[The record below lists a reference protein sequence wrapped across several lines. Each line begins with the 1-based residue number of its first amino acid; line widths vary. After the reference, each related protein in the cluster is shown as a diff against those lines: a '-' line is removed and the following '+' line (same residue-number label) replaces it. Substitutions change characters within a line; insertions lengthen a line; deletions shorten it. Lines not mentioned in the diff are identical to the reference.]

1 MRKSEG
7 GVALLSPLGVR
18 EGLMRRHVWLGGVT
32 LVAAMAL
39 SNCTDKVGIQ
49 VSERFTADLKGTNE
63 RPTQV
68 TTTATGSATFTY
80 VADIPALFY
89 RVDVAGID
97 SALAAHIHAPADTGS
112 PAGVVFTLFG
122 RPATPLGFSGV
133 LAEGVPRAP
142 AGMTLASLLVRLRSR
157 RAFANGHTRSR
168 AN

>member
-1 MRKSEG
+1 
-7 GVALLSPLGVR
+7 
-18 EGLMRRHVWLGGVT
+18 MRRHVSLGGVT

-97 SALAAHIHAPADTGS
+97 SAFAAHIHAPADTGS
-112 PAGVVFTLFG
+112 FAGVVVTLFG
-122 RPATPLGFSGV
+122 GPATPLGFSGV
-133 LAEGVPRAP
+133 LAQGVAGAP
-142 AGMTLASLLVRLRSR
+142 AGMTPDSLLVLLR
-157 RAFANGHTRSR
+157 NGHAYVNVHTRGPVNATTGSGGHGGGELR
-168 AN
+168 GQLVRQ

>member
-1 MRKSEG
+1 MRKSEAG
-7 GVALLSPLGVR
+7 AVLLSPLGVR
-18 EGLMRRHVWLGGVT
+18 EALMRRHVWLGGVT

-89 RVDVAGID
+89 RVGVRG
-97 SALAAHIHAPADTGS
+97 SRTGLHRDT
-112 PAGVVFTLFG
+112 
-122 RPATPLGFSGV
+122 
-133 LAEGVPRAP
+133 PR
-142 AGMTLASLLVRLRSR
+142 
-157 RAFANGHTRSR
+157 
-168 AN
+168 

>member
-1 MRKSEG
+1 
-7 GVALLSPLGVR
+7 
-18 EGLMRRHVWLGGVT
+18 MRRHVWLGGVT

-89 RVDVAGID
+89 RIDVAGID
-97 SALAAHIHAPADTGS
+97 SAFAAHIHAPADTGS
-112 PAGVVFTLFG
+112 PAGVVVTLFG
-122 RPATPLGFSGV
+122 GSATPLGFSGV
-133 LAEGVPRAP
+133 LAQGVAEPVKVTDAPGVCGDGEPGVMSAEVHAP
-142 AGMTLASLLVRLRSR
+142 AGSVYVPSQYAS
-157 RAFANGHTRSR
+157 
-168 AN
+168 

>member
-1 MRKSEG
+1 MRKSEAG
-7 GVALLSPLGVR
+7 AVLLSPLGVR
-18 EGLMRRHVWLGGVT
+18 EALMRRHVWLGGVT

-89 RVDVAGID
+89 RIDVAGVGN
-97 SALAAHIHAPADTGS
+97 ALAGHNHARSGERRVGEERRCPGWPGDLKKKTKNAR
-112 PAGVVFTLFG
+112 AGRV
-122 RPATPLGFSGV
+122 
-133 LAEGVPRAP
+133 
-142 AGMTLASLLVRLRSR
+142 
-157 RAFANGHTRSR
+157 
-168 AN
+168 

>member
-1 MRKSEG
+1 MRKSEAG
-7 GVALLSPLGVR
+7 AVLLSPLGVR
-18 EGLMRRHVWLGGVT
+18 EALMRRHVWLGGVT

-89 RVDVAGID
+89 RIDVAGID
-97 SALAAHIHAPADTGS
+97 SGLPAS
-112 PAGVVFTLFG
+112 IPPPAGTGNTARRLVTLFRG
-122 RPATPLGFSGV
+122 PAPPLRFFGGV
-133 LAEGVPRAP
+133 APGGAGPP
-142 AGMTLASLLVRLRSR
+142 AGGS
-157 RAFANGHTRSR
+157 
-168 AN
+168 

>member
-1 MRKSEG
+1 MRKSEAG
-7 GVALLSPLGVR
+7 AVLLSPLGVR
-18 EGLMRRHVWLGGVT
+18 EALMRRHVWLGGVT

-89 RVDVAGID
+89 RIDVAGVD
-97 SALAAHIHAPADTGS
+97 SALAAPIPP
-112 PAGVVFTLFG
+112 PAGTG
-122 RPATPLGFSGV
+122 KPARLAGTPLRRSAAPPRFFC
-133 LAEGVPRAP
+133 LAAPGGARA
-142 AGMTLASLLVRLRSR
+142 
-157 RAFANGHTRSR
+157 
-168 AN
+168 

>member
-1 MRKSEG
+1 MRKSEAG
-7 GVALLSPLGVR
+7 AVLLSPLGVR
-18 EGLMRRHVWLGGVT
+18 EALMRRHVWLGGVT

-89 RVDVAGID
+89 RIDVAGVGN
-97 SALAAHIHAPADTGS
+97 ALAAPIHAPAGTGNPAGGGGTPFCGS
-112 PAGVVFTLFG
+112 GTPPRLFGGLGQGGAGAPAGV
-122 RPATPLGFSGV
+122 A
-133 LAEGVPRAP
+133 
-142 AGMTLASLLVRLRSR
+142 AGLV
-157 RAFANGHTRSR
+157 
-168 AN
+168 